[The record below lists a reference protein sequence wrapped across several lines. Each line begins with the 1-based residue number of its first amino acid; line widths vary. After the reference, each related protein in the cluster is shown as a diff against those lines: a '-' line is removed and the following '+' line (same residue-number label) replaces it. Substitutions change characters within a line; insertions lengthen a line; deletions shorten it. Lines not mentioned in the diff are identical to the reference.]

1 MGQNLAAQTVLLA
14 AGGVGYEL
22 ADKLGNVMTISRTT
36 SKVAVA
42 ASQTK
47 AVLGATGAV
56 GDTLSRL
63 VIVPTT
69 TSPGAVTLYDGSGS
83 TGLILFNG
91 GATSVADLKPI
102 VLNIDSE
109 ALTAATPGW
118 YVTTGANVAVVA
130 FGNFT

>member
-1 MGQNLAAQTVLLA
+1 MSQNQPSQTTQQV
-14 AGGVGYEL
+14 GGGLGFQL
-22 ADKLGNVMTISRTT
+22 ADNKGTVQVIARTN

-56 GDTLSRL
+56 GDTLTRL

-83 TGLILFNG
+83 TGLVLFNG
-91 GATSVADLKPI
+91 GATSVGDLKPI
-102 VLNIDSE
+102 MLNLDTQ

-118 YVTTGANVAVVA
+118 FISTGANVAVVA